1 MTTELTTRVLGMRT
15 SDCFAAVALDID
27 VWGYGESRSEALLN
41 LQEHINMHVKYLVRA
56 KKAELFHR
64 PTLEQYYSMYQLC
77 IVARIRNKEMTDC
90 WVDQLAIPELPSDR
104 YKTPDQN
111 LKRIKQVH
119 SMIE

>member
-1 MTTELTTRVLGMRT
+1 MTTELTTRVLGMRR
-15 SDCFAAVALDID
+15 SDCFATVALDMD

-41 LQEHINMHVKYLVRA
+41 LQEHINMHTKYLVRA

-64 PTLEQYYSMYQLC
+64 PTLEQYYSMYQIC

-90 WVDQLAIPELPSDR
+90 WVDQLAIPELQSDR

>member
-1 MTTELTTRVLGMRT
+1 MTTELTTRVLGMRR
-15 SDCFAAVALDID
+15 SDCFATVALDMD

-41 LQEHINMHVKYLVRA
+41 LQEHINMHTKYLVRA

-90 WVDQLAIPELPSDR
+90 WVDQLAIPELQSDR
-104 YKTPDQN
+104 YITPDQN

>member
-1 MTTELTTRVLGMRT
+1 MTTELTTRVLGMRR
-15 SDCFAAVALDID
+15 SDCFATVALDMD

-41 LQEHINMHVKYLVRA
+41 LQEHINMHTKYLVRA

-90 WVDQLAIPELPSDR
+90 WVDQLAIPELQSDR